1 VDVHAIGR
9 RRKLRPRAGSEAHDV
24 VATIG
29 QEEDMLPPIVIG
41 AHPKRHDREPIELGL
56 VVSGLTGA
64 PMDVVGTFSFDTT
77 PHRTATDEYGR
88 ILREQVQQAVGDTD
102 RPSGETRVHVML
114 GSPAHALH
122 ENASKVGAGL
132 IIVGSS
138 HRGAVGRITLSTT
151 ADRVLQRA
159 PCPVAVAPRGVRGE
173 DAARQGVAVAF
184 VDTPG
189 GWSALRAG
197 AAIARCAGTSLTAY
211 TVIESHTDRSD
222 RHRAEAAVE
231 RAIADIA
238 HDLDAETRV
247 IGDGGVEALVA
258 ESRRHSFLVR
268 GCRARRP
275 VRPPLAFGLPSKLAR
290 QAACPL
296 VVVPPG
302 REEPLE
308 ALFGA
313 HVTAGRGAA
322 PS

>member
-1 VDVHAIGR
+1 
-9 RRKLRPRAGSEAHDV
+9 
-24 VATIG
+24 
-29 QEEDMLPPIVIG
+29 MLPPIVIG

-56 VVSGLTGA
+56 TVSRLTRA
-64 PMDVVGTFSFDTT
+64 PMDVVGTFMFDTT
-77 PHRTATDEYGR
+77 PHRSGTDEYGR
-88 ILREQVQQAVGDTD
+88 ILREEVQQAVGDTD
-102 RPSGETRVHVML
+102 RPSGQIRVHVMP
-114 GSPAHALH
+114 GSPVHALH
-122 ENASKVGAGL
+122 EKASEVGAGL

-159 PCPVAVAPRGVRGE
+159 PCPVAVAPRGVGDE

-189 GWSALRAG
+189 GRSALRAG

-211 TVIESHTDRSD
+211 TVIEPHTHESD
-222 RHRAEAAVE
+222 RDRAEAAVE
-231 RAIADIA
+231 RAIVDVA
-238 HDLDAETRV
+238 HDLDTETRV
-247 IGDGGVEALVA
+247 LAHGGVEALVV

-268 GCRARRP
+268 GCRTRGP

-296 VVVPPG
+296 IIVPPG

-313 HVTAGRGAA
+313 HAAAGHGDAL
-322 PS
+322 PG